1 MLFRSVHYLVTGEA
15 RIGDTVEVHSG
26 EQTITL
32 TVVAFARDAQKLS
45 APVRVPGCLWAPGA
59 PADLGTDRP
68 EGASVTATAHLP
80 RGHGLSLR
88 GGRVS
93 LDGRDWL
100 DVVGDPRPYPPGTVR
115 GPWDTRVELG
125 RQDG

>member
-1 MLFRSVHYLVTGEA
+1 MRYPTVTLLVRTRVRTFPDRLGND
-15 RIGDTVEVHSG
+15 RVG
-26 EQTITL
+26 
-32 TVVAFARDAQKLS
+32 LS

-88 GGRVS
+88 GARVS
-93 LDGRDWL
+93 LDGKEWL

>member
-1 MLFRSVHYLVTGEA
+1 MRYPMVTLLVRTRV
-15 RIGDTVEVHSG
+15 RIFPDRLGNDRWE
-26 EQTITL
+26 
-32 TVVAFARDAQKLS
+32 LS

-59 PADLGTDRP
+59 PADLGADRP